1 MVCLKDRV
9 IELLKQREMKQ
20 KELAERI
27 GVTESA
33 LSRYLS
39 EEREPD
45 LETLSNMAT
54 VLHTTTDYLLG
65 RENQIDISNL
75 QRLLARNVATMTKEQ
90 KIEIINILFSIEV
103 QSDFPD
109 DL

>member
-75 QRLLARNVATMTKEQ
+75 QRLLARNVAAMTKEQ
-90 KIEIINILFSIEV
+90 KIEIINILFSNGV